1 MLLYSLLMILC
12 YSIGGTHAQIEY
24 FPIRNLKSGM
34 AVEVPNCDHAQEKRL
49 ITTKYHGGDDQL
61 FYYGSNGSIVSKKCN
76 KAIDVRA
83 SDCSNGENLIIWP
96 AHGGK
101 NQVFDVRDNGSIVNA
116 LCRKV
121 IEMNG
126 DDSNGAKIYLSPY
139 NGDWTQK
146 WDVSGKPTCREGR
159 KLLEID
165 VTAGNKGAEN
175 TVSVKRKGKDG
186 AWVKR
191 KSLYHDGFDNNSM
204 KKLTHCLHS
213 EKCYKIVIKDKG
225 GDGMTDGDGSYV
237 IKVDS
242 ESIKDSEFE
251 AGSKEETLYNC

>member
-1 MLLYSLLMILC
+1 MLLYSLSMILC

-61 FYYGSNGSIVSKKCN
+61 FYYGSNDSIVSKKC
-76 KAIDVRA
+76 KKTIDVRA

-96 AHGGK
+96 VHGGK
-101 NQVFDVRDNGSIVNA
+101 NQAFDVRDNGSIVNA
-116 LCRKV
+116 LCGKA

-126 DDSNGAKIYLSPY
+126 DDSNGAKMSMSPY

-159 KLLEID
+159 ILLEID

-175 TVSVKRKGKDG
+175 TVSVKRKGEND

-237 IKVDS
+237 IKVDG